1 VKTLLRVAAA
11 LSLAWAI
18 VLFLDPPEL
27 AGQSFAAAR
36 SLSRGLA
43 IADFGFAYLFWRA
56 ARDPLRER
64 TTIYAALLVLALR
77 GANGT
82 YEVLYLLEGLPA
94 LASLFDMVTSIALFV
109 GILNTLPG
117 TLHRAEAESTDTARS
132 SA

>member
-1 VKTLLRVAAA
+1 MKTLLRVAAA

-27 AGQSFAAAR
+27 AAQSFAAAR
-36 SLSRGLA
+36 SLARGLA
-43 IADFGFAYLFWRA
+43 IANFGLAYLFWRA

-64 TTIYAALLVLALR
+64 SAIYVALVVFALR

-117 TLHRAEAESTDTARS
+117 TLHRTGEEPSEAARS